1 MLQSLRFFLAFLIA
15 PFAPEK
21 LFALFRLQ
29 EDALGANFRIA
40 DNPLGIHGMI
50 AGSLAVAISEL
61 VDTELLDAKLKR
73 GSREAELF
81 RSSGLPSHSSA

>member
-1 MLQSLRFFLAFLIA
+1 MGLIDESESPIKA
-15 PFAPEK
+15 IYRQVSPISS
-21 LFALFRLQ
+21 FRV
-29 EDALGANFRIA
+29 A

-50 AGSLAVAISEL
+50 AGFLAVAISEL

-73 GSREAELF
+73 RSREAELF